1 MTTRI
6 THHLNDALLMSYA
19 AGSLPEAFSLVVA
32 THVSLCDECRAR
44 LAGFEAVGGAVLE
57 AEEPAAA
64 MAEDSLAATLRRIAA
79 MPEETHIRAPEPD
92 ALADPVFPMPLR
104 DYVGGDAQDVHWRAL
119 GGGVRQA
126 VLPTE
131 KDATVRLLYIP
142 AGMAMP
148 DHGHGGME
156 LTMVLQGA
164 FEDAG
169 GRYGRG
175 DVEVA
180 GEDLDHTPVAA
191 PGPDCIC
198 LAATDA
204 PLKFRGILPRLA
216 QPFIGI

>member
-1 MTTRI
+1 MTTPI
-6 THHLNDALLMSYA
+6 IHHLTDDLLMAHAS
-19 AGSLPEAFSLVVA
+19 GSLPEAFGLVVA

-44 LAGFEAVGGAVLE
+44 LAGYEAVGGAVLE
-57 AEEPAAA
+57 DADPGVA
-64 MAEDSLAATLRRIAA
+64 MAEDSLAATLRLIADMPEEARIAA
-79 MPEETHIRAPEPD
+79 PEP
-92 ALADPVFPMPLR
+92 AAPVFPMPLR
-104 DYVGGDAQDVHWRAL
+104 DYVGGDADTVQWRAL

-126 VLPTE
+126 VLPTAR
-131 KDATVRLLYIP
+131 DATVRLLYIP

-156 LTMVLQGA
+156 LTLVLQGA

-204 PLKFRGILPRLA
+204 PLKFHGLLPRLA

>member
-104 DYVGGDAQDVHWRAL
+104 
-119 GGGVRQA
+119 
-126 VLPTE
+126 
-131 KDATVRLLYIP
+131 
-142 AGMAMP
+142 
-148 DHGHGGME
+148 
-156 LTMVLQGA
+156 
-164 FEDAG
+164 
-169 GRYGRG
+169 
-175 DVEVA
+175 
-180 GEDLDHTPVAA
+180 
-191 PGPDCIC
+191 
-198 LAATDA
+198 
-204 PLKFRGILPRLA
+204 
-216 QPFIGI
+216 